1 MRYYVLFGP
10 PGAGKGTQAKFLAE
24 KYNLHHISTG
34 DLLRQEIKKGT
45 DLGNQAAV
53 LINAGNFVPDE
64 VVVAMIKNC
73 IEENTQVEG
82 FLFDGFPRTIPQ
94 AETLDVLL
102 KERGEELTS
111 ILSIS
116 LPDSMVFERIQNRA
130 LIEGRI
136 DDTKREIIQNR
147 IDTYHHKTEP
157 LIDFYKKQNKYQEV
171 DGTGTIE
178 EVFENISKFV
188 K

>member
-1 MRYYVLFGP
+1 MKFYVLFGP
-10 PGAGKGTQAKFLAE
+10 PGAGKGTQAKLLSE
-24 KYNLHHISTG
+24 KYHLHHISTG

-82 FLFDGFPRTIPQ
+82 FLFDGFPRTISQ
-94 AETLDVLL
+94 AEILDNML
-102 KERGEELTS
+102 KERGEEVTS
-111 ILSIS
+111 ILSIT
-116 LPDSMVFERIQNRA
+116 LPDVLVFERIQHRA
-130 LIEGRI
+130 MIEGRM
-136 DDTKREIIQNR
+136 DDANRDIIQNR
-147 IDTYHHKTEP
+147 INTYHHKTEP
-157 LIDFYKKQNKYQEV
+157 LIDFYKRQGKYQEV

-178 EVFENISKFV
+178 EVFENISKLV
-188 K
+188 

>member
-1 MRYYVLFGP
+1 MKFYVLFGP
-10 PGAGKGTQAKFLAE
+10 PGAGKGTQAKLLSE
-24 KYNLHHISTG
+24 KYHLHHISTG

-82 FLFDGFPRTIPQ
+82 FLFDGFPRTISQ
-94 AETLDVLL
+94 AEILDIML
-102 KERGEELTS
+102 KERGEEVTS
-111 ILSIS
+111 ILSIT
-116 LPDSMVFERIQNRA
+116 LPDVMVFERIQHRA
-130 LIEGRI
+130 MIEGRM
-136 DDTKREIIQNR
+136 DDANKDIIQNR
-147 IDTYHHKTEP
+147 INTYHQKTEP
-157 LIDFYKKQNKYQEV
+157 LIDFYKRQGKYQEV

-178 EVFENISKFV
+178 EVFENISKLV
-188 K
+188 

>member
-1 MRYYVLFGP
+1 MKFYVLFGP
-10 PGAGKGTQAKFLAE
+10 PGAGKGTQAKLLSE
-24 KYNLHHISTG
+24 KYHLHHISTG

-82 FLFDGFPRTIPQ
+82 FLFDGFPRTISQ
-94 AETLDVLL
+94 AEILDTML
-102 KERGEELTS
+102 KERGEEVTS
-111 ILSIS
+111 ILSIT
-116 LPDSMVFERIQNRA
+116 LPDVLVFERIQHRA
-130 LIEGRI
+130 MIEGRM
-136 DDTKREIIQNR
+136 DDANRDIIQNR
-147 IDTYHHKTEP
+147 INTYHQKTVP
-157 LIDFYKKQNKYQEV
+157 LIDFYKRQGKYQEV

-178 EVFENISKFV
+178 EVFENISKLV
-188 K
+188 